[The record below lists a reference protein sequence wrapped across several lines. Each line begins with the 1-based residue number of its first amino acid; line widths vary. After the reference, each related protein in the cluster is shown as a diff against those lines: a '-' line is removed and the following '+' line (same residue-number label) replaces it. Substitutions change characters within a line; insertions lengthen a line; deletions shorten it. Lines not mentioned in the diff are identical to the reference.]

1 MAKGRANHQ
10 QKVEMREIVGRVV
23 GSILMYALIFGAF
36 MGPVGAAAQS
46 GRFESGVDRIVPAM
60 DEETALDRG
69 RYAVLIDL
77 DENRL
82 YFKQGELTLWSAP
95 VGTGTGIRL
104 VTDSDDW
111 EFNTPTGRFQVQYKE
126 RDPVWIAPDWYFVEN
141 NLPVPDTNHPSRYM
155 TGTLGVAAVYI
166 SPHVA
171 IHGTNRP
178 ELIGQRVS
186 HGCIRLENRYA
197 LRLYHNVQVGT
208 EVIIVGGEEARRNA
222 RTVDMRDGYDPSL
235 ASTGGRSTA
244 ATDRLL
250 ESWKRL
256 DTDALLDE
264 LNVQL
269 RRPSR
274 DSRWDEVAVLLLQRA
289 TEGDDLAMEA
299 LLTRGPDLGSERMR
313 REWATFVAYA
323 YRNAPVGTLE
333 ALSRLESRQRR
344 SAAGLI
350 VSSTMTLYY
359 GDLDTPSAPWPT
371 NRLPATAVPAG
382 ARRGWSALEAAERQ
396 HREELT
402 RADAPAGGRV

>member
-1 MAKGRANHQ
+1 
-10 QKVEMREIVGRVV
+10 MRDIFGRVV
-23 GSILMYALIFGAF
+23 GAIVTCALMLGAF
-36 MGPVGAAAQS
+36 AAPAGAAAQS
-46 GRFESGVDRIVPAM
+46 GRFESGVERVVPSM

-82 YFKQGELTLWSAP
+82 YFKQGEMTLWSAP

-104 VTDSDDW
+104 ITDSDDW
-111 EFNTPTGRFQVQYKE
+111 EFTTPTGRFQIQFKE

-208 EVIIVGGEEARRNA
+208 EVIIVGGEEARQNA
-222 RTVDMRDGYDPSL
+222 RTVDFRDGYDPIL
-235 ASTGGRSTA
+235 ASTGGRRNA
-244 ATDRLL
+244 PADRVL
-250 ESWKRL
+250 EGWKRL
-256 DTDALLDE
+256 DTEELLGE
-264 LNVQL
+264 LDVQL
-269 RRPSR
+269 RMSSR
-274 DSRWDEVAVLLLQRA
+274 DTRWDEIAVLLLQRA
-289 TEGDDLAMEA
+289 TDGDDLAMEA
-299 LLTRGPDLGSERMR
+299 LLTRAPDLGSERMR

-333 ALSRLESRQRR
+333 GLSRLESRQRR

-350 VSSTMTLYY
+350 VTSTLTLYN
-359 GDLDTPSAPWPT
+359 GDLNTASTPWPT
-371 NRLPATAVPAG
+371 NRIPVNAVPTG

-396 HREELT
+396 HRDELT
-402 RADAPAGGRV
+402 RAATPRRGSV